1 MFSMINDEE
10 GDPLAINLTNFSLF
24 VGKSRNAKEV
34 SRDIKSALD
43 INDVSTMMWLAITAH
58 NNLEKVKRKQKM

>member
-43 INDVSTMMWLAITAH
+43 INDVSTMMCLAITAH